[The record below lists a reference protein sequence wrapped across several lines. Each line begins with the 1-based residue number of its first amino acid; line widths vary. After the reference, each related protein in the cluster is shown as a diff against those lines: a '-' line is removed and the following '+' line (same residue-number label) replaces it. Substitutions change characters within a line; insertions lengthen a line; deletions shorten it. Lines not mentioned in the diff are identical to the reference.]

1 MQSVSPG
8 LMGRDRQ
15 LSLPLAAFGYKLA
28 GSCLQQTYR
37 TERKQMLKV
46 KIILPVQKGGRG
58 DRERSSRRK
67 GKELPFEVR
76 GQAGPGEKTEWLHPT
91 TRHLVS

>member
-1 MQSVSPG
+1 
-8 LMGRDRQ
+8 
-15 LSLPLAAFGYKLA
+15 
-28 GSCLQQTYR
+28 
-37 TERKQMLKV
+37 MLKV
-46 KIILPVQKGGRG
+46 KIIPPVQKGGRG

>member
-1 MQSVSPG
+1 
-8 LMGRDRQ
+8 
-15 LSLPLAAFGYKLA
+15 
-28 GSCLQQTYR
+28 
-37 TERKQMLKV
+37 MLKV